1 MSHHDP
7 RDPISHAM
15 SEPCDVEVWANSV
28 YRLQRCRLFAG
39 TERELVERC
48 AGSFTL
54 SRIAAS
60 TTIVL
65 GGDAELNVHV
75 IRRGAVRL
83 ELRATHDMVMVVTQ
97 LRAGDVFGVETL
109 LGEGPHATFAV
120 CTQPTTLLSA
130 PAAALASACRSS
142 AQMSANVGRILARQL
157 NGIAASL
164 HGLRYA
170 CLATRVYAVLEAV
183 ALEHGVAV
191 ADGTLLDVALNAD
204 DVGVLTRCSPD
215 DAAAALFFLERDGR
229 IRTNGSLIT
238 LMT

>member
-1 MSHHDP
+1 MPHHDP
-7 RDPISHAM
+7 M
-15 SEPCDVEVWANSV
+15 NEPCGVEVWANSV

-48 AGSFTL
+48 AASFTL
-54 SRIAAS
+54 NRIAAG

-83 ELRATHDMVMVVTQ
+83 ELRAAHDTVLVVAQ

-109 LGEGPHATFAV
+109 VGEGPQATFGV
-120 CTQPTTLLSA
+120 CTQQTTLLSA
-130 PAAALASACRSS
+130 PSAALASAFRSS
-142 AQMSANVGRILARQL
+142 AQMSANVGRILFRQL
-157 NGIAASL
+157 NGIATSL
-164 HGLRYA
+164 HGLCYS

-191 ADGTLLDVALNAD
+191 TDGTLLDVALSEED
-204 DVGVLTRCSPD
+204 IGVLTRCSPD
-215 DAAAALFFLERDGR
+215 DAAAALFFLERGGR

-238 LMT
+238 LLK